1 MKEETGK
8 IPSLKTQSAWLLFA
22 KIIGFGFAFLLP
34 LLVVRFLAQ
43 DKVGLYRQ
51 SFQVVMNATAVLSL
65 GFSMSAYYF
74 LSREMEKRASAI
86 FNILLFHFVTGGLA
100 CLGLFLYPQILG
112 KIFQSA
118 EMTALAPEIGVVIW
132 IWIFSTILETVAVAN
147 REPRLATVFIIF
159 SQLTKTAFM
168 AFAVI
173 WFRTVESFLIA
184 AMIQGAAQTLILLI
198 YLNSR
203 FPRFWQKFDAGFFRE
218 HFIYAVPF
226 GLAGILYILQTDIH
240 NYFVGYRF
248 SEAEY
253 AIYAY
258 GCFQLPLITILA
270 ESIASVLIPRMSEL
284 QMRGER
290 AEMIRL
296 TARAMQK
303 LSFFYFPIF
312 VFLFITAQTF
322 IITLFTRNYLAS
334 VPIFLINL
342 TLLPFHILITDPI
355 VRSYREL
362 GRFLLKLR
370 IFTFSGLLAA
380 LYFGIQHFDLS
391 GMIAIVVVA
400 VIFEKFVAE
409 AMIIRK
415 LKAGRK
421 DLYLLK
427 DVGKTA
433 LISILAGVVT
443 FAVYHGIKDFMPAVG
458 ENLARMFFA
467 APKRSVIDFIW
478 GSLTLS
484 ISFAVFAPIYL
495 SAAYFWDV
503 IDEEEKQT
511 VKNVIGKL
519 RLLFKKEP
527 IQNPQSQIQ
536 N

>member
-1 MKEETGK
+1 MEQNTKT
-8 IPSLKTQSAWLLFA
+8 PSLKTQSAWLMFA
-22 KIIGFGFAFLLP
+22 KIVGFGFAFLLP

-51 SFQVVMNATAVLSL
+51 SFQVVMNATAILSL

-74 LSREMEKRASAI
+74 LSRETEKRASAI

-112 KIFQSA
+112 KIFQSE

-159 SQLTKTAFM
+159 SQFTKTAFM

-173 WFRTVESFLIA
+173 WFRTVEAFLVA
-184 AMIQGAAQTLILLI
+184 AMIQGAVQTLILLV

-218 HFIYAVPF
+218 HLVYAVPF

-270 ESIASVLIPRMSEL
+270 ESIASVMIPRMSEL

-303 LSFFYFPIF
+303 LSFFYFPIY

-342 TLLPFHILITDPI
+342 TLLPFHILVTDPI

-362 GRFLLKLR
+362 GRFLLILR
-370 IFTFSGLLAA
+370 IFIFSGLVAA
-380 LYFGIQHFDLS
+380 LYFGIQHFNLS

-400 VIFEKFVAE
+400 LICEKIIAE
-409 AMIIRK
+409 GVIIR
-415 LKAGRK
+415 
-421 DLYLLK
+421 
-427 DVGKTA
+427 
-433 LISILAGVVT
+433 
-443 FAVYHGIKDFMPAVG
+443 
-458 ENLARMFFA
+458 
-467 APKRSVIDFIW
+467 
-478 GSLTLS
+478 
-484 ISFAVFAPIYL
+484 
-495 SAAYFWDV
+495 
-503 IDEEEKQT
+503 
-511 VKNVIGKL
+511 
-519 RLLFKKEP
+519 
-527 IQNPQSQIQ
+527 
-536 N
+536 